1 MWNAVIERFERY
13 APASV
18 MARLALE
25 HALPAHWTNEVFEA
39 HRQRQYPREL
49 MFSSIVE
56 LMTLVTLGMRPS
68 LHAAA
73 RQHEG
78 LAVSLAA
85 LYDKVNRSEPA
96 VLRGLV
102 SGSAQRLMPVVAQW
116 GGPVSLAG
124 WQLRIVDGN
133 HLTAS
138 DKRLKVLRGYRGA
151 ALPGHSLVVY
161 DPDAGLV
168 CDMVACEDAHESERV
183 GVLPLIE
190 RAQCGQLW
198 VADRHFC
205 THTIL
210 DSLARTGAHFVVRE
224 HAKHPRVA
232 QQGDWSE
239 PQRTDTGAVR
249 EQTIAVEGIHIPPA
263 RGGKKAVQSSASQSQ
278 PPETAGPATQP
289 GAWRRIQITLDS
301 PTEAGEHT
309 IGLWTN
315 LPMTVDA
322 ATLAQ
327 LYRKRWRIEGMF
339 QRLESVLHSEIKSL
353 GHPRAALLGFAVA
366 VLAYNVL
373 SLLQRAVEH
382 AHRPQT
388 PDLEVSTYHLS
399 VQVKSGYEGMLI
411 AVPAEH
417 WPSAASQDP
426 QALAQALLRLAQRIL
441 PKQVAT
447 SKRGPKT
454 IQPKGYVDARVASAH
469 VSTARLIK
477 QAREVV
483 TP

>member
-1 MWNAVIERFERY
+1 VD
-13 APASV
+13 
-18 MARLALE
+18 
-25 HALPAHWTNEVFEA
+25 EVFEA

-102 SGSAQRLMPVVAQW
+102 SGSAQRLMPVVAEL
-116 GGPVSLAG
+116 GGPTSLAG

-133 HLTAS
+133 HLAAS
-138 DKRLKVLRGYRGA
+138 DKRLKVLRGHRGA

-183 GVLPLIE
+183 GVLPLIG

-198 VADRHFC
+198 IADRHFC

-210 DSLARTGAHFVVRE
+210 DSLARTGAHFLVRE

-232 QQGDWSE
+232 QQGDWSK
-239 PQRTDTGAVR
+239 PQRTDTGAVC
-249 EQTIAVEGIHIPPA
+249 EQTIAVEGIHVQPA
-263 RGGKKAVQSSASQSQ
+263 RGGKKAAQSSAPDSSQ
-278 PPETAGPATQP
+278 PETAGPATQP

-301 PTEAGEHT
+301 PTETGEHT

-426 QALAQALLRLAQRIL
+426 QTLAQTLLRLAQRIL

-454 IQPKGYVDARVASAH
+454 IQPKGYVDARLASAH

-477 QAREVV
+477 QAREAAA

>member
-1 MWNAVIERFERY
+1 MWKAVIERFERH

-25 HALPAHWTNEVFEA
+25 HALPAHWTNEVFET

-102 SGSAQRLMPVVAQW
+102 SGSAQRLMPVVAEW
-116 GGPVSLAG
+116 GGPTSLAG

-133 HLTAS
+133 HLAGS
-138 DKRLKVLRGYRGA
+138 DKRLKVLRGHRGA

-183 GVLPLIE
+183 GVLPPIE

-198 VADRHFC
+198 IADRHFC

-210 DSLARTGAHFVVRE
+210 DSLARTGAHFLVRE

-249 EQTIAVEGIHIPPA
+249 EQTIAVEGIHVPPA
-263 RGGKKAVQSSASQSQ
+263 RGGKKAAQSSA
-278 PPETAGPATQP
+278 PERPA
-289 GAWRRIQITLDS
+289 AWRRIQITLDS
-301 PTEAGEHT
+301 PTQAGEHT

-388 PDLEVSTYHLS
+388 PELEASTYHLS

-411 AVPAEH
+411 AVPSEH

-426 QALAQALLRLAQRIL
+426 QTLAQTLLRLAQRIL
-441 PKQVAT
+441 PRQVAT

-454 IQPKGYVDARVASAH
+454 IQPKGYVGARVASAH

-477 QAREVV
+477 QAREVAA